1 MTSVEIHP
9 RPGDSG
15 YRAKVDGINL
25 DIAGYI
31 ADPGEDGKVMV
42 SLIVAA
48 DSLQIGIPPRQ
59 PVQADRRNQA
69 PVTTWGD
76 PSVPDP
82 RSNVPGWSPAHA
94 EDNRGRA

>member
-1 MTSVEIHP
+1 MTSVEITY
-9 RPGDSG
+9 RPGEGG
-15 YRAKVDGINL
+15 YRAVVDGQPL
-25 DIAGYI
+25 AIASYV
-31 ADPGEDGKVMV
+31 ADPGDEGKVMV

-59 PVQADRRNQA
+59 PVQAERRNQP

-76 PSVPDP
+76 PNAPDP
-82 RSNVPGWSPAHA
+82 RSNVPGWVPAHA